1 MEKDRLHQQ
10 MEFLLEADKA
20 KEVMRQTYISSGK
33 RKENDAEHSW
43 HLALMGMLLN
53 EHANEQIDIL
63 RVIKMVLIHDLVEID
78 AGDTYAYD
86 IEGNDTKRRREVAAA
101 ERLFHLLPKDQEKDM
116 WELWEEFEAGKS
128 PEARFAL
135 ALDKVQPVM
144 LNHAAGGKSWREHG
158 VALEQII
165 KRNELTPEGSRPLW
179 DYAREMIDE
188 NVAKGNIK
196 SGE

>member
-101 ERLFHLLPKDQEKDM
+101 ERLFHLLPEDQEKDM

-165 KRNELTPEGSRPLW
+165 KRNELTPEGSRPL
-179 DYAREMIDE
+179 
-188 NVAKGNIK
+188 
-196 SGE
+196 